1 MPYVVSR
8 DAKIYYEVMGEGP
21 PLILVE
27 GLGYSMWMWIMQRD
41 DLSKDLKLIMFDNR
55 GVGKSDKPSYPYTMD
70 LFAEDLKAVLDAC
83 GIEKAHILGVS
94 MGGMIA
100 QQFSL
105 KYPSRVR
112 SLILVATHHGG
123 KDIVPPPPD
132 TLQAMF
138 GPSPPEIKNEK
149 ELYKYKMKYAFSREW
164 YNNNPEILN
173 NLIELRLSEPQPLE
187 AYLNQASAVF
197 NFDLSKD
204 VSKIFSPT
212 LIIHGDADMVVPVEN
227 AFKLHEKIPRSS
239 LIIFRNAGH
248 LVHIERAKEFNK
260 LVRIFIDLVEKNMY
274 KPVRKP
280 LYIEHELSDNLLKV
294 LLYGGDI

>member
-1 MPYVVSR
+1 MGRYSGEVGLMPYVVSR

-27 GLGYSMWMWIMQRD
+27 GLGYAMWMWIMQRD

-94 MGGMIA
+94 MGGMIV

-138 GPSPPEIKNEK
+138 GPPPPEIKNEK
-149 ELYKYKMKYAFSREW
+149 ELYKYKMKFAFSREW
-164 YNNNPEILN
+164 YSNNPEILN
-173 NLIELRLSEPQPLE
+173 HLIELRLSEPQPL
-187 AYLNQASAVF
+187 
-197 NFDLSKD
+197 
-204 VSKIFSPT
+204 
-212 LIIHGDADMVVPVEN
+212 
-227 AFKLHEKIPRSS
+227 S
-239 LIIFRNAGH
+239 LI
-248 LVHIERAKEFNK
+248 HI
-260 LVRIFIDLVEKNMY
+260 
-274 KPVRKP
+274 
-280 LYIEHELSDNLLKV
+280 
-294 LLYGGDI
+294 